1 MQITTLLISLEV
13 EGINDLMYVES
24 KKKRRNTSGGL
35 QSGFFCLKLHKL
47 SHIFGGIRKSAWQIL
62 QFYYQRR
69 ARFALPLQLF
79 PALTTFNSLYS
90 ASSFAYKVVNSNNQQ
105 DQTIVIRLMLK
116 SFTSCVRNTNLN
128 ENTVE
133 KKCARTSYVSSW
145 LTLFVICCSIFLHIC
160 QKAKV
165 FSQICCL
172 ISIIS
177 LY

>member
-105 DQTIVIRLMLK
+105 DQTIVKVIHLV
-116 SFTSCVRNTNLN
+116 SCVRNTKLN

-133 KKCARTSYVSSW
+133 KKNAQELVMYQTG
-145 LTLFVICCSIFLHIC
+145 
-160 QKAKV
+160 
-165 FSQICCL
+165 
-172 ISIIS
+172 
-177 LY
+177 